1 MGNYN
6 SQQHLEASS
15 GESSEPTELIQLTK
29 RSKRNNAGNEILQ
42 VDMEAVRMVLG
53 NPTYNDYY
61 VAIYTIA
68 GPSRS
73 GKSFLLSLFW
83 QFLQRNKA
91 ENSYEQWLENAN
103 KIKKIFKWKKG
114 VKGYTQGIYIL
125 KEPIILNF
133 KEKKIALFLA
143 DTQGM
148 FNFDTSKQ
156 NQTFLGTF
164 SFLISSFLLF
174 NVNKEIQTP
183 HLESIQEYATNL
195 RGSDGSFIMQKES
208 LMFVVRD
215 WFSVGNEDTSGGSD
229 TSDSDEDQNFS
240 YGTEGGKRYFQTLI
254 EEDFPNKAEE
264 HKAMREY
271 LQFAFGENIPC
282 CLLPNPGNVFVRKT
296 CSVADLNED
305 FSRES
310 FKFFQEIEEKCQLK
324 LKETQGERC
333 KCGELC
339 NAIQDYVSQLGVD
352 LDVPDRESFSKT
364 DFKVKMSRHVRNRV
378 EEFVKSSNENKVW
391 ENQTQFER
399 NLQTLKKTTVSRFNE
414 IAGKFYAQRALK
426 EWEEELDRIL
436 SQIIRILKT
445 CLDASKSYIKTIE
458 EYNEWHKS
466 NAKKHLETG
475 SENFNK
481 KATEKLNSLFQQ
493 MEENLRQKQV
503 DNLDQILSCCRDNF
517 VEYTDKLNKAV
528 DANIDKFELCSEVVK
543 VVVIAVD
550 FGLGKLASA
559 GLSYLGA
566 EKPQTLG
573 SLGAAAV
580 LPKLEEIGH
589 KKTEEF
595 FEEKIKRS
603 ATKELAPSL
612 ELQLYQD
619 GEIELKLPFGTIKF
633 RVDCTKKY

>member
-1 MGNYN
+1 MENRN
-6 SQQHLEASS
+6 TQQHLEGSS

-29 RSKRNNAGNEILQ
+29 RRKRDNAGNEILQ
-42 VDMEAVRMVLG
+42 VDMEAVNSVLG
-53 NPTYNDYY
+53 NPRYKDCYA
-61 VAIYTIA
+61 VIYTIA

-83 QFLQRNKA
+83 HFLQRNEV
-91 ENSYEQWLENAN
+91 ENSCEQWSKSAK

-125 KEPIILNF
+125 NEPIILNF
-133 KEKKIALFLA
+133 NEEKIALFLA

-148 FNFDTSKQ
+148 FNFGNSKR

-183 HLESIQEYATNL
+183 HLESIQQYATNL
-195 RGSDGSFIMQKES
+195 RGSDGSFIMQKDS

-215 WFSVGNEDTSGGSD
+215 WFSAGNEDNSGGSD
-229 TSDSDEDQNFS
+229 NSDSDEDQNFS

-282 CLLPNPGNVFVRKT
+282 CLLPNPGNVFGRKT

-310 FKFFQEIEEKCQLK
+310 FKFFQKIEEKCQLK
-324 LKETQGERC
+324 LKQIQNERY

-339 NAIQDYVSQLGVD
+339 KAIQDYVSQLGVD
-352 LDVPDRESFSKT
+352 LDVPDRESFSET
-364 DFKVKMSRHVRNRV
+364 DFKVKMSRHVRNHV
-378 EEFVKSSNENKVW
+378 EEFVKSSNERKVW
-391 ENQTQFER
+391 EDHTQFER
-399 NLQTLKKTTVSRFNE
+399 NLLTLKETTVYSFNQTVE
-414 IAGKFYAQRALK
+414 KFYAHRALK

-481 KATEKLNSLFQQ
+481 KATEKLNSLLQQ
-493 MEENLRQKQV
+493 MEGNLQQKKV
-503 DNLDQILSCCRDNF
+503 DNFIKCYRVAKIIL
-517 VEYTDKLNKAV
+517 
-528 DANIDKFELCSEVVK
+528 
-543 VVVIAVD
+543 
-550 FGLGKLASA
+550 
-559 GLSYLGA
+559 LST
-566 EKPQTLG
+566 QT
-573 SLGAAAV
+573 S
-580 LPKLEEIGH
+580 
-589 KKTEEF
+589 
-595 FEEKIKRS
+595 
-603 ATKELAPSL
+603 
-612 ELQLYQD
+612 
-619 GEIELKLPFGTIKF
+619 
-633 RVDCTKKY
+633 